1 MHRAKELDDLNLR
14 ILEELQKNARITV
27 AELSKRIFLSA
38 PAVAE
43 RISKLE
49 EAGYIK
55 GYRTVI
61 DYNKLGLTVPVFIN
75 FKSISISHTYMVKM
89 VNQMPEVMEW
99 YTITGNNCMIMKVI
113 VSSTTELERILEG
126 LSKYGETSTSI
137 ILSGNPEARVI
148 KKNEQA

>member
-1 MHRAKELDDLNLR
+1 MSKIKELDDANWR

-43 RISKLE
+43 RIAKLE

-55 GYRTVI
+55 GYRTII

-75 FKSISISHTYMVKM
+75 FKSISITHADMVKM
-89 VNQMPEVMEW
+89 VNQKPEVMEW
-99 YTITGNNCMIMKVI
+99 YTITGNKCMILKVI
-113 VSSTTELERILEG
+113 VSSTEELEKILES
-126 LSKYGETSTSI
+126 LSRYGETTTSI
-137 ILSGNPEARVI
+137 ILSGNPVARVV
-148 KKNEQA
+148 KKK